1 MTKDSTKYQI
11 VIIGAGL
18 AGLVTA
24 IMLKKSGLDVI
35 LIEKKTFPFHRV
47 CGEYISNEVK
57 PFLLSLGIMPE
68 ELNPSSIS
76 QFELTSTAGRSK
88 TMPLE
93 LGGFGIS
100 RYAFDH
106 YLYNIALD
114 LGVNVIHDQVENV
127 SFSGNEFT
135 IKAKELTIKSEIV
148 IGAHGKR
155 SVLDKKLKRG
165 FMDRPSP
172 YVGVKYHI
180 KYDYPTNKVSLH
192 NFPRGYCGLSAVE
205 GGKYNLCYL
214 THRSNLKEYRDI
226 QNMEQDILCKNPRL
240 KEVFDNAEFLFDA
253 PEVINEVSFETKLP
267 VENHLLMCGDA
278 AGMITPLCGNGM
290 AIAIHSA
297 KIVSEEITD
306 YYNNHKD
313 RKKLEINYTS
323 RWNKQFKTRL
333 AVGRN
338 IQRLFGSAFQS
349 NFALGLLNFKPL
361 ANFIVKNTH
370 GKPF

>member
-1 MTKDSTKYQI
+1 MTRDSTKNQI

-35 LIEKKTFPFHRV
+35 LIEKKQFPFHRV

-76 QFELTSTAGRSK
+76 EFELTSIAGKSK
-88 TMPLE
+88 TIQLD

-100 RYAFDH
+100 RYAFDQ
-106 YLYNIALD
+106 YLYQIALD
-114 LGVNVIHDQVENV
+114 KGVNVIHDQVEDIF
-127 SFSGNEFT
+127 FSGKEFCVKT
-135 IKAKELTIKSEIV
+135 KEMSIRSELV
-148 IGAHGKR
+148 IGAFGKR
-155 SVLDKKLKRG
+155 SVLDKKLTRS
-165 FMDRPSP
+165 FMLRPSP

-192 NFPRGYCGLSAVE
+192 NFAGGYCGLSAIE

-214 THRSNLKEYRDI
+214 SHRSNLKEYRNI
-226 QNMEQDILCKNPRL
+226 EKMEQDILCQNPKL
-240 KEVFDNAEFLFDA
+240 KDVFDNADFLFDA
-253 PEVINEVSFETKLP
+253 PQVINEISFETKQP
-267 VENHLLMCGDA
+267 VENHILMCGDA

-290 AIAIHSA
+290 AMAIHSA
-297 KIVSEEITD
+297 KIVSEEVINYFT
-306 YYNNHKD
+306 NHKD
-313 RKKLEINYTS
+313 RGTLEMNYS
-323 RWNKQFKTRL
+323 KRWNHHFRTRL
-333 AVGRN
+333 AVGRT
-338 IQRLFGSAFQS
+338 IQKLFGATFQS
-349 NFALGLLNFKPL
+349 NFALSLLNFKPL

-370 GKPF
+370 GQPF